1 MKIYG
6 LTIISSDGDLR
17 TERNGKTE
25 FTESFTKLS
34 ADKESLIDYA
44 KGEMRK
50 FFDAYDFEFG
60 EHGELEDM
68 NGNSVANFE
77 VTLDTC
83 EDKDICIQGP
93 SDSHITFEFF
103 EQDLGDNIIN
113 RDDYLA
119 VKVWDEDDI
128 RSELTESGFEGTDEQ
143 VSAVINDSKGE
154 LRRLSA
160 PTGDDWDI
168 IDTAIEDAL
177 GARSNLV
184 VVSDI
189 QWDVDSE
196 EMSSA
201 EYSEIL
207 KQLPEEISMPVED
220 YDKIN
225 EKYSDGVADYLSD
238 IFGYCVAGFTLSF
251 PTKDLPDMRVGEIR
265 HVEIC
270 GQNLQSYISTETS
283 AGVLKACVSND
294 PNQPGISVTLEPA
307 GYEGEIDVA
316 YATVY
321 ENPEYATDDNERPV
335 DVAIFTYGDATTDD
349 CTNKE
354 IIRREDVIAGLGT
367 GGMA

>member
-25 FTESFTKLS
+25 FTESSTKLS
-34 ADKESLIDYA
+34 ADKKSLIDYA
-44 KGEMRK
+44 KVEMRK

-60 EHGELEDM
+60 EHGELEDL
-68 NGNSVANFE
+68 NGNSIKNFE
-77 VTLDTC
+77 ATLDTC

-143 VSAVINDSKGE
+143 VSAVINDSNGE

-168 IDTAIEDAL
+168 IDTAIENVL

-184 VVSDI
+184 IVSDI

-207 KQLPEEISMPVED
+207 KQLPEKISMPVED

-238 IFGYCVAGFTLSF
+238 IFGYCVAGFVLSS
-251 PTKDLPDMRVGEIR
+251 PTKKLPNKKAAE
-265 HVEIC
+265 
-270 GQNLQSYISTETS
+270 ISTKTS

-294 PNQPGISVTLEPA
+294 FNQPGISVTLVPA
-307 GYEGEIDVA
+307 GYEEEIDVA

-321 ENPEYATDDNERPV
+321 ENSEYATADNERPV
-335 DVAIFTYGDATTDD
+335 DVVIFTYGDATTED

>member
-34 ADKESLIDYA
+34 VDKESLVDYA

-68 NGNSVANFE
+68 NGNSVKNFE
-77 VTLDTC
+77 ITLDTC

-143 VSAVINDSKGE
+143 VSAVINNRE

-168 IDTAIEDAL
+168 IDTAIEDVL
-177 GARSNLV
+177 GARSNSV
-184 VVSDI
+184 IVSDI

-207 KQLPEEISMPVED
+207 KQLPEEISISVED
-220 YDKIN
+220 YGKIN

-238 IFGYCVAGFTLSF
+238 KYGYIVDGY
-251 PTKDLPDMRVGEIR
+251 V
-265 HVEIC
+265 VE
-270 GQNLQSYISTETS
+270 E
-283 AGVLKACVSND
+283 
-294 PNQPGISVTLEPA
+294 E
-307 GYEGEIDVA
+307 E
-316 YATVY
+316 
-321 ENPEYATDDNERPV
+321 
-335 DVAIFTYGDATTDD
+335 
-349 CTNKE
+349 
-354 IIRREDVIAGLGT
+354 
-367 GGMA
+367 